1 MKNSWYKMFKNLFF
15 SKYKNI
21 KIIFLYKDIKMINY
35 HNMDL
40 YLDVYIILKMN
51 TIMGEERPFVVGI
64 YKTIEEASEK
74 IEKGHTI
81 HGPYKIK
88 CGNNILPMINSEGI
102 ITSYQTELKL

>member
-1 MKNSWYKMFKNLFF
+1 MVNC
-15 SKYKNI
+15 
-21 KIIFLYKDIKMINY
+21 

-40 YLDVYIILKMN
+40 YLEVYIILKMN

-74 IEKGHTI
+74 LEKGHTI

-88 CGNNILPMINSEGI
+88 FDQDVLPMINSEGI
-102 ITSYQTELKL
+102 ITSYQAEMKV